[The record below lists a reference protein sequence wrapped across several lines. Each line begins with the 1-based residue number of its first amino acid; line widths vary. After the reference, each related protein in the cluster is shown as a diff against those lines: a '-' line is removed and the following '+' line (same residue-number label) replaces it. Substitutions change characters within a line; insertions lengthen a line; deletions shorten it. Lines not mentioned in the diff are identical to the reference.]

1 MVVCADGTQGADD
14 LAKHAKKKIAGSLYL
29 CRVQIDVAQCSAIFA
44 QGLAMMC
51 GLDEQSDLCCE
62 RDIFWCGSFAKG
74 GRYFIEVYTS
84 FYPIYVCLF

>member
-14 LAKHAKKKIAGSLYL
+14 LAKHAKKKKLQAAYL
-29 CRVQIDVAQCSAIFA
+29 RRVQIDVAQCSAIFA

-74 GRYFIEVYTS
+74 GRYFIEVYSS
-84 FYPIYVCLF
+84 FYPIYVCLL